1 MAQLPRE
8 LTLQTQLGWYSGQK
22 QDLHDNSVS
31 WAFTF
36 QNRNLHDIPKLRS
49 EHKYWSSASHALKCL
64 AESNAKL
71 PHGDTAVDYVNV
83 CASPR
88 SPRPNFDCS
97 LRWGTP
103 SLVCF
108 PIQPLLDLLFQRPAL
123 QYTSPPYVF
132 YSISPQL
139 VHLCG
144 VGFKLQSP
152 LQDHPEITPLL
163 PFLLFSVLF
172 SPACPCQFPW
182 NTSLISMATG
192 FSSQVSGLR
201 EHDSRGILPKKQTS
215 TSKDKH
221 SRKRMIKYARQK
233 LWDSLQKHNRSISAT
248 QDFV

>member
-1 MAQLPRE
+1 M
-8 LTLQTQLGWYSGQK
+8 
-22 QDLHDNSVS
+22 
-31 WAFTF
+31 
-36 QNRNLHDIPKLRS
+36 
-49 EHKYWSSASHALKCL
+49 
-64 AESNAKL
+64 
-71 PHGDTAVDYVNV
+71 DYVNV

-97 LRWGTP
+97 LGWGTP
-103 SLVCF
+103 SLVRF

-132 YSISPQL
+132 HSISPQL

-144 VGFKLQSP
+144 VSFKLQSP
-152 LQDHPEITPLL
+152 LQDHPEITPLF

-201 EHDSRGILPKKQTS
+201 ECERGREYS
-215 TSKDKH
+215 TSFLLH
-221 SRKRMIKYARQK
+221 VFICRWTFR
-233 LWDSLQKHNRSISAT
+233 LLPSLSYCK
-248 QDFV
+248 